1 MKNSVSRQAV
11 TATIITSSLMVLID
25 MTVANVALPDMM
37 GALGATSDQI
47 TWVLTSFSMAEAICI
62 PLAGFLTLRF
72 GERQLLLYS
81 IGGFVVMSALCGQAD
96 SLMEMIFFRIFQ
108 GIFGAAVIPLSQSI
122 LMQVYPR
129 EEQGRAMALFSIGVM
144 VGPVLGPVIGGILTE
159 HLNWRWVFYINLPV
173 GAVCL
178 LLIFRNIQIS
188 NRGKTSID
196 WLLIFTMALGI
207 GLLQMVLSQGNEKN
221 WFSSN
226 FILFST
232 IASVLLIIAFVV
244 RSFLTK
250 GEIAPVWM
258 LKDRNLGISCLIV
271 SCFAVGTFGVLQLQ
285 PMLLQELLN
294 YPVETSG
301 FIMAPRGIASAVI
314 LIMAAPLMD
323 KLDSRILIFV
333 GLVLNAI
340 GVWQM
345 SWYSLEIDPFWI
357 ILPSVIQG
365 AGLGLVF
372 APLSKIA
379 FSTLRPEL
387 IPGGTAMF
395 NLCRTIGSSIGIA
408 VINTYFSYVKQLE
421 WQSLGG
427 SLSPDNKLLQD
438 YAEATGETITNTAFI
453 EQIAGLLKQQST
465 MLAFI
470 YCFMLMVFIY
480 LTLML
485 LLPLFRKK
493 AQSSSSP

>member
-1 MKNSVSRQAV
+1 MMKNSVSRQAV

-37 GALGATSDQI
+37 GSLGATSDQI

-72 GERQLLLYS
+72 GERQLLMYS

-244 RSFLTK
+244 RSFLTR

-258 LKDRNLGISCLIV
+258 LRDRNLGISCLIV

-301 FIMAPRGIASAVI
+301 FIMAPRGIASAVV

-333 GLVLNAI
+333 GLVLNA
-340 GVWQM
+340 
-345 SWYSLEIDPFWI
+345 
-357 ILPSVIQG
+357 
-365 AGLGLVF
+365 LG
-372 APLSKIA
+372 SG
-379 FSTLRPEL
+379 R
-387 IPGGTAMF
+387 
-395 NLCRTIGSSIGIA
+395 
-408 VINTYFSYVKQLE
+408 
-421 WQSLGG
+421 
-427 SLSPDNKLLQD
+427 
-438 YAEATGETITNTAFI
+438 
-453 EQIAGLLKQQST
+453 
-465 MLAFI
+465 
-470 YCFMLMVFIY
+470 
-480 LTLML
+480 
-485 LLPLFRKK
+485 
-493 AQSSSSP
+493 

>member
-11 TATIITSSLMVLID
+11 TITIIISSLMVIID
-25 MTVANVALPDMM
+25 TTVANVALPDMM
-37 GALGATSDQI
+37 GSLGATSNQI
-47 TWVLTSFSMAEAICI
+47 TWVLTSFTMAEAICI
-62 PLAGFLTLRF
+62 PLAGFLTRRL
-72 GERQLLLYS
+72 GERKLLLYS
-81 IGGFVVMSALCGQAD
+81 IGGFVLMSAFCGQAD
-96 SLMEMIFFRIFQ
+96 SLMEMVFFRVFQ
-108 GIFGAAVIPLSQSI
+108 GVFGASVIPLSQSI
-122 LMQVYPR
+122 LMQVYPK

-173 GAVCL
+173 GVVCL
-178 LLIFRNIQIS
+178 FLIFKNIRIS

-226 FILFST
+226 LILFST
-232 IASVLLIIAFVV
+232 IASVLLIAVFVF
-244 RSFLTK
+244 RSFYTR

-258 LKDRNLGISCLIV
+258 LRDRNLGVSCLMV

-301 FIMAPRGIASAVI
+301 FIMAPRGIASAVV

-323 KLDSRILIFV
+323 KLDNRIMIFV
-333 GLVLNAI
+333 GLVLNAT

-345 SWYSLEIDPFWI
+345 SRYSLDIDPFWI

-372 APLSKIA
+372 APLSKMA

-408 VINTYFSYVKQLE
+408 VINTYFSYEKQLE

-427 SLSPDNKLLQD
+427 SLSPDNPLLQA
-438 YAEATGETITNTAFI
+438 YAKATSETMTDITFI
-453 EQIAGLLKQQST
+453 GHIAALLKQQSAI
-465 MLAFI
+465 LAFVH
-470 YCFMLMVFIY
+470 CFTLLTFIY
-480 LTLML
+480 LLLML
-485 LLPLFRKK
+485 LLPCLKR
-493 AQSSSSP
+493 AGLS